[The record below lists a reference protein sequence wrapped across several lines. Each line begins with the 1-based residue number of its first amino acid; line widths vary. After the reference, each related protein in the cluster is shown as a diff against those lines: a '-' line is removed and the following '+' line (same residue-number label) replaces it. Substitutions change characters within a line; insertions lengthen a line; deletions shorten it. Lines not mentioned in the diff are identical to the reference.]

1 MIRTATIR
9 LAALLSL
16 LAVAGV
22 ARAEVLALGAAA
34 PMTDTKMMNVDGK
47 EVAIADVKGKNGTL
61 VIFSCNAC
69 PYAKAWEERIVTL
82 GNEFAKRGVGVI
94 MINSNDPNV
103 AADDSYDVMK
113 QRAES
118 RAMQFPYVVDATSD
132 VARAYGATRTPEAFL
147 FDKKGKLV
155 YHGAIDDNSRD
166 ASAVK
171 ATYLKDAL
179 TAVAAGKKIKTTETK
194 SIGCSIKFRSASKT

>member
-1 MIRTATIR
+1 MIRSATLR
-9 LAALLSL
+9 FTALLSL
-16 LAVAGV
+16 LAVAGP
-22 ARAEVLALGAAA
+22 ARAEVLALGAAP
-34 PMTDTKMMNVDGK
+34 PMTDMKMMNVNGE
-47 EVAIADVKGKNGTL
+47 EVTIAGVQGKNGTL

-82 GNEFAKRGVGVI
+82 GNEYAKKGIGVV

-103 AADDSYDVMK
+103 QADDSYDVMK

-118 RAMQFPYVVDATSD
+118 RGMEFPYVVDATSD

-155 YHGAIDDNSRD
+155 YHGAIDDNSKD

-171 ATYLKDAL
+171 ARYLKDAL
-179 TAVAAGKKIKTTETK
+179 TAVSAGKKIKMAETK
-194 SIGCSIKFRSASKT
+194 SIGCGIKFRSATKT